1 MGKNNFFIFVIPRP
15 RPHQL
20 KGRPDPLR
28 IDTCQI
34 TTYVSAMETQN
45 FWNFGEKS
53 RLARVAGIDPSN
65 LSRVLVGERIISLR
79 MARKLEAAS
88 ISVLGLRRAIP
99 AACWLGLE
107 AHPALGAERKEEAC
121 AE

>member
-1 MGKNNFFIFVIPRP
+1 
-15 RPHQL
+15 
-20 KGRPDPLR
+20 
-28 IDTCQI
+28 
-34 TTYVSAMETQN
+34 METQK
-45 FWNFGEKS
+45 FWCFGEKS

-65 LSRVLVGERIISLR
+65 LSRVLARERIISLR

-107 AHPALGAERKEEAC
+107 EHPAFEREE
-121 AE
+121 ESI

>member
-1 MGKNNFFIFVIPRP
+1 M
-15 RPHQL
+15 
-20 KGRPDPLR
+20 
-28 IDTCQI
+28 
-34 TTYVSAMETQN
+34 
-45 FWNFGEKS
+45 
-53 RLARVAGIDPSN
+53 ARAAGIDPSN
-65 LSRVLVGERIISLR
+65 LTRVLTGERILSLR

-107 AHPALGAERKEEAC
+107 AHPALAHESKEETC

>member
-1 MGKNNFFIFVIPRP
+1 
-15 RPHQL
+15 
-20 KGRPDPLR
+20 
-28 IDTCQI
+28 
-34 TTYVSAMETQN
+34 METQT
-45 FWNFGEKS
+45 FWNYGEKS

-65 LSRVLVGERIISLR
+65 LTRVLTGERILSLR

-107 AHPALGAERKEEAC
+107 AHPALAREKQEEVGV
-121 AE
+121 

>member
-1 MGKNNFFIFVIPRP
+1 
-15 RPHQL
+15 
-20 KGRPDPLR
+20 
-28 IDTCQI
+28 
-34 TTYVSAMETQN
+34 METST
-45 FWNFGEKS
+45 FWNYGEK
-53 RLARVAGIDPSN
+53 ARVARAAGIRHHH
-65 LSRVLVGERIISLR
+65 LTEIIGGSRGASVH

-107 AHPALGAERKEEAC
+107 EHPALERKEETC